1 MTQQLTLETGTRIHV
16 RVTPKASQNKIVV
29 EPGEDAGPLRLR
41 VYVTTVPEDGKA
53 NKAVVALLSKFL
65 KVPKTRLTLVSGHT
79 SRDKVFQL
87 G

>member
-1 MTQQLTLETGTRIHV
+1 MTHTAPLKTGARILV

-29 EPGEDAGPLRLR
+29 EDDDGGPLRLR

-53 NKAVVALLSKFL
+53 NKAVIALLSKFL

-79 SRDKVFQL
+79 GRDKVFQVS
-87 G
+87 